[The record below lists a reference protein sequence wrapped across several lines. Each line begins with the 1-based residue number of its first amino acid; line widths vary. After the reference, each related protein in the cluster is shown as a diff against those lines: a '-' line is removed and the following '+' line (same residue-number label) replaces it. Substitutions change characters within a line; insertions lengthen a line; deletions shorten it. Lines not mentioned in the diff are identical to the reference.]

1 MQGLLHR
8 WAKREGGS
16 LSWGAVPA
24 PGTRAQSSN
33 RKQWI
38 YWAEQQYL
46 LQVPV
51 HSLATENNGIN
62 WAKQQYLLQ
71 VSVHSLATENNGI
84 NWAEQQYLLQVP
96 VHSLAT

>member
-16 LSWGAVPA
+16 LSWAAVPA

-33 RKQWI
+33 RKQRDLH
-38 YWAEQQYL
+38 WAEQQYL

-51 HSLATENNGIN
+51 HSLATENNGI
-62 WAKQQYLLQ
+62 Y
-71 VSVHSLATENNGI
+71 
-84 NWAEQQYLLQVP
+84 WAEQQYLLQVP
-96 VHSLAT
+96 VHSLATVIQRR